1 MEFFVLSDAL
11 LEQIRN
17 LHAGPDRGYHGWS
30 HPLTLLGLYE
40 RVEAQLNDPLA
51 VYCAILLHDSVYEPR
66 ASDNEARS
74 AVLAKELLAGVV
86 PVDTLERT
94 IALIMATA
102 KHAIPDGLPAK
113 DVADMAVFLD
123 MDLAILAASV
133 EAFDAY
139 EDGVRHEYREVP
151 EDLFRAGRASILQGF
166 LARDVLYMSPWGRE
180 AFEDAA
186 RANLTRSI
194 ANLREPDIAG

>member
-1 MEFFVLSDAL
+1 MLSDAL
-11 LEQIRN
+11 IEQIRN
-17 LHAGPDRGYHGWS
+17 LHVGPDRGYHGWS

-40 RVEAQLNDPLA
+40 WVEAQLNDPLA

-102 KHAIPDGLPAK
+102 KHAIPDRLPAK
-113 DVADMAVFLD
+113 DAADMAVFLD

-151 EDLFRAGRASILQGF
+151 EDLFRASRANILQGF

-194 ANLREPDIAG
+194 AKLREPDIAG